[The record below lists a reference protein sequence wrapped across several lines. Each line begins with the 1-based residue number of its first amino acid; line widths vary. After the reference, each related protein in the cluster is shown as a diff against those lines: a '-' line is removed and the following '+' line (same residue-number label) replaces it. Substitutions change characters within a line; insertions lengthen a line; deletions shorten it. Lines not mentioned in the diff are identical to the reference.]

1 MSVAFEPELLP
12 ALSLPRF
19 RRTHLCSDTHA
30 SPKEPILFL
39 VREVGG
45 VTHRRDKP
53 GNNDAAPPDRIKMGG
68 LDESRGEKSM
78 AEANTKS
85 SFKGVKCAVWG
96 AIIAAS
102 LEAHWI
108 WDATVDGDFRR

>member
-1 MSVAFEPELLP
+1 
-12 ALSLPRF
+12 
-19 RRTHLCSDTHA
+19 
-30 SPKEPILFL
+30 
-39 VREVGG
+39 
-45 VTHRRDKP
+45 
-53 GNNDAAPPDRIKMGG
+53 MGG

-108 WDATVDGDFRR
+108 WDGTVDGDFRR